1 MRNSV
6 DSITFLCNSILTY
19 LLCFM
24 FKIEEEIKEC
34 LDFLK
39 SVYAVFGFTFQLH
52 LSTRPDN
59 YLGDLEIWDH
69 AEKVINL
76 KANKQTP

>member
-1 MRNSV
+1 
-6 DSITFLCNSILTY
+6 
-19 LLCFM
+19 M
-24 FKIEEEIKEC
+24 FKIEEEIKDC

-52 LSTRPDN
+52 LSTRPEN
-59 YLGDLEIWDH
+59 YLGDLEIWNH

-76 KANKQTP
+76 KANKPICTCRDRYLTEFFHVAW

>member
-1 MRNSV
+1 
-6 DSITFLCNSILTY
+6 
-19 LLCFM
+19 M
-24 FKIEEEIKEC
+24 FKIEEEIKGC

-39 SVYAVFGFTFQLH
+39 SVYAVLGFTFQLH
-52 LSTRPDN
+52 LSTRPEN

-76 KANKQTP
+76 KTKKQTS

>member
-1 MRNSV
+1 
-6 DSITFLCNSILTY
+6 
-19 LLCFM
+19 M
-24 FKIEEEIKEC
+24 FKIEEEIKGC

-39 SVYAVFGFTFQLH
+39 SVYAVFGFTFQLY
-52 LSTRPDN
+52 LSTRPEN

-76 KANKQTP
+76 KANRITS